1 MIAERPRPGKPDPRS
16 ARRSARRGWKFRGKS
31 ARIGRRTVP
40 RRSGAPVQRS
50 DMRTLLYP
58 ILLLAASGV
67 LRAQD
72 AGDAAPPAAEPPPA
86 AVVEAPRDDSDDP
99 DSEYAFA
106 PEEAAR
112 PGRRSELADPKRVRE
127 TAELV
132 CGLLG
137 EAHVL
142 RRPFDR
148 RLSPAAWTNY
158 IDSFD
163 PQRVYF
169 TAEDIASFE
178 PARGNYSLLL
188 QAGDLTF
195 PSNVFA
201 RFVERV
207 ADRNAFAAKA
217 AEEDFDFSGDEDYVW
232 RRKGEPW
239 THQGA
244 EQDELWRKR
253 VKNTLLAARVSFEI
267 DRERKAEEAAR
278 KAAKGGAEEAP
289 AEDGADEK
297 PAKKEKTAEDA
308 VASAREDM
316 LRSAERFLQI
326 LRDSDEEFWLPR
338 FYDSAALAYDPHSN
352 YMSPASSEDFDID
365 MNLSLQGIGATLQTD
380 DGACKI
386 VEIVPGSPAER
397 DESPEHLVR
406 GDRIIGVAQGEDGE
420 FVDIRHWPLYKAV
433 RLIRGPK
440 GSTVRLRVIP
450 VSDPDATKV
459 VTLVRDEIKLEEQA
473 AAGRVDTFVDAS
485 GAERTLGY
493 VKLPGFYSSMARAGG
508 GDATPRSATEDV
520 AKLLAEFNA
529 AGAEGV
535 VLDLRGN
542 GGGSLAEAVRLAG
555 LFLRTGPIVLVR
567 EGRGRPM
574 ALPDNDPAVAFRGPM
589 VVLVDRLSASASE
602 IVAAALQDYGRAVV
616 AGDIRTHGKGT
627 VQTVIAL
634 PPGDGRLGSLKPTT
648 ALFYRVSGGSTQ
660 IRGVESDI
668 RLPSVLETYPE
679 LGEDK
684 LPGALRWTHIA
695 PSNFKPVDS
704 LVAVVPELRMRSEA
718 RLATNAVWQ
727 ARARLLERFAAFNS
741 NRVVSLRYDTRL
753 ERAREDAVLQR
764 EIAALATGEGAEEL
778 EAAGPDALP
787 DDDEKDEDRRRK
799 RRSASEPRVPGED
812 PVLDEALAI
821 LVDLADL
828 HGAPRSLNGSG
839 ASSPNYNF
847 LDNFFRH

>member
-1 MIAERPRPGKPDPRS
+1 
-16 ARRSARRGWKFRGKS
+16 
-31 ARIGRRTVP
+31 
-40 RRSGAPVQRS
+40 
-50 DMRTLLYP
+50 MRTLFP
-58 ILLLAASGV
+58 ILSLLVAGAA

-72 AGDAAPPAAEPPPA
+72 AAEPAAAPADEPAPA
-86 AVVEAPRDDSDDP
+86 AVVRTADDDSEDP
-99 DSEYAFA
+99 ESEYYIA
-106 PEEAAR
+106 PEEKPKASR
-112 PGRRSELADPKRVRE
+112 GSELADPKRVRE
-127 TAELV
+127 TAALV

-142 RRPFDR
+142 RKPFDEKM
-148 RLSPAAWTNY
+148 SPAAWTNY

-163 PQRVYF
+163 PQRIYF

-178 PARGNYSLLL
+178 PARTRYASLLR
-188 QAGDLTF
+188 AGDLSF

-217 AEEDFDFSGDEDYVW
+217 AAEEFDFDVDEDYVW

-239 THQGA
+239 THEGA
-244 EQDELWRKR
+244 EQDDLWRKR
-253 VKNTLLAARVSFEI
+253 VKNTLLAARVSFVI

-278 KAAKGGAEEAP
+278 KAEKGEPEKK
-289 AEDGADEK
+289 DE
-297 PAKKEKTAEDA
+297 KKEKTEEEA

-316 LRSAERFLQI
+316 LKSAERFLQI

-338 FYDSAALAYDPHSN
+338 FYDCAALAYDPHSN

-386 VEIVPGSPAER
+386 VEIVAGSPAER

-406 GDRIIGVAQGEDGE
+406 GDKIIAVAQGEDDE
-420 FVDIRHWPLYKAV
+420 FVDIRHWPLYKSV

-473 AAGRVDTFVDAS
+473 AAGRVDTFVDS
-485 GAERTLGY
+485 TGAERTLGY
-493 VKLPGFYSSMARAGG
+493 VKLPGFYSSMARTGAGS
-508 GDATPRSATEDV
+508 DNTPRSATEDV
-520 AKLLAEFNA
+520 ARLLAQFNEE
-529 AGAEGV
+529 GAEGM

-574 ALPDNDPAVAFRGPM
+574 ALPDNDPAVAFRKPV

-616 AGDIRTHGKGT
+616 AGDVRTHGKGT

-668 RLPSVLETYPE
+668 RLPSVFETYPE

-695 PSNFKPVDS
+695 PSSFRPVDS
-704 LVAVVPELRMRSEA
+704 LVAVVPELRLRSEG

-727 ARARLLERFAAFNS
+727 ARARLFDRFAAFNS
-741 NRVVSLRYDTRL
+741 NRVVSLRYETRL

-764 EIAALATGEGAEEL
+764 EIAALASGEDAEAL

-787 DDDEKDEDRRRK
+787 DEEKEEESRRKK

-812 PVLDEALAI
+812 PVLDEALAV
-821 LVDLADL
+821 LVDLVDL
-828 HGAPRSLNGSG
+828 HGDPRSLSGSEKSRNPG
-839 ASSPNYNF
+839 LDF
-847 LDNFFRH
+847 LDSFFR

>member
-1 MIAERPRPGKPDPRS
+1 
-16 ARRSARRGWKFRGKS
+16 
-31 ARIGRRTVP
+31 
-40 RRSGAPVQRS
+40 
-50 DMRTLLYP
+50 MRTLFP
-58 ILLLAASGV
+58 ILSLLVAGAA

-72 AGDAAPPAAEPPPA
+72 AAEPASAPADEPAPA
-86 AVVEAPRDDSDDP
+86 AVVRTADDDSEDP
-99 DSEYAFA
+99 ESEYYIA
-106 PEEAAR
+106 PEEKPKASR
-112 PGRRSELADPKRVRE
+112 GSELADPKRVRE
-127 TAELV
+127 TAALV

-142 RRPFDR
+142 RKPFDER
-148 RLSPAAWTNY
+148 MSPAAWTNY

-163 PQRVYF
+163 PQRIYF

-178 PARGNYSLLL
+178 PARTRYASLLR
-188 QAGDLTF
+188 AGDLSF

-217 AEEDFDFSGDEDYVW
+217 AAEEFDFDVDEDYVW

-239 THQGA
+239 THEGA
-244 EQDELWRKR
+244 EQDDLWRKR
-253 VKNTLLAARVSFEI
+253 VKNTLLAARVSFVI

-278 KAAKGGAEEAP
+278 KAEKGEPEKDEAAAKPE
-289 AEDGADEK
+289 
-297 PAKKEKTAEDA
+297 KKEKTEDEA

-316 LRSAERFLQI
+316 LKSAERFLQI

-338 FYDSAALAYDPHSN
+338 FYDCAALAYDPHSN

-386 VEIVPGSPAER
+386 VEIVAGSPAER

-406 GDRIIGVAQGEDGE
+406 GDKIIAVAQGEDGE
-420 FVDIRHWPLYKAV
+420 FVDIRHWPLYKSV

-473 AAGRVDTFVDAS
+473 AAGRLERYVDPT
-485 GAERTLGY
+485 GAERPLGY
-493 VKLPGFYSSMARAGG
+493 VKLPGFYSSMARTGAGS
-508 GDATPRSATEDV
+508 DNTPRSATEDV
-520 AKLLAEFNA
+520 ARLLAQFNEE
-529 AGAEGV
+529 GAEGM

-574 ALPDNDPAVAFRGPM
+574 ALPDNDPAVAFRKPV

-616 AGDIRTHGKGT
+616 AGDVRTHGKGT

-668 RLPSVLETYPE
+668 RLPSVFETYPE

-695 PSNFKPVDS
+695 PSSFRPVDS
-704 LVAVVPELRMRSEA
+704 LVAVVPELRLRSEG

-727 ARARLLERFAAFNS
+727 ARARLFDRFAAFNS
-741 NRVVSLRYDTRL
+741 NRVVSLRYETRL

-764 EIAALATGEGAEEL
+764 EIAALASGEDAEAL

-787 DDDEKDEDRRRK
+787 DEEKEEESRRKK

-812 PVLDEALAI
+812 PVLDEALAV
-821 LVDLADL
+821 LVDLVDL
-828 HGAPRSLNGSG
+828 HGDPRSLSGSDKSRNPG
-839 ASSPNYNF
+839 LDF
-847 LDNFFRH
+847 LDSFFR

>member
-1 MIAERPRPGKPDPRS
+1 MSIAP
-16 ARRSARRGWKFRGKS
+16 
-31 ARIGRRTVP
+31 
-40 RRSGAPVQRS
+40 
-50 DMRTLLYP
+50 
-58 ILLLAASGV
+58 LLAAAS
-67 LRAQD
+67 LFAQE
-72 AGDAAPPAAEPPPA
+72 APPEPPPA
-86 AVVEAPRDDSDDP
+86 IVVEDRAEDP
-99 DSEYAFA
+99 DSEYAVPA
-106 PEEAAR
+106 EEEAKPSR
-112 PGRRSELADPKRVRE
+112 GSELADPKRVRE
-127 TAELV
+127 TAGFV
-132 CGLLG
+132 CALLG

-142 RRPFDR
+142 RKPFDAA
-148 RLSPAAWTNY
+148 LSPAAWTNY

-163 PQRVYF
+163 PQRIYF
-169 TAEDIASFE
+169 TAEDVESFE
-178 PARGNYSLLL
+178 PARTRYAAMLR
-188 QAGDLTF
+188 AGDLSFPRAVFETF
-195 PSNVFA
+195 V
-201 RFVERV
+201 RRV

-217 AEEDFDFSGDEDYVW
+217 AEEDFDFGVDEDYVW

-239 THQGA
+239 THEGA
-244 EQDELWRKR
+244 EQDDLWRKR
-253 VKNTLLAARVSFEI
+253 VKNTLLAARVSFVI

-278 KAAKGGAEEAP
+278 KAAKGEAEEKPAEEA
-289 AEDGADEK
+289 EE
-297 PAKKEKTAEDA
+297 PAKKEKTVEEA

-316 LRSAERFLQI
+316 LRSSERFLQI

-338 FYDSAALAYDPHSN
+338 FYDCAALAYDPHSN

-397 DESPEHLVR
+397 DESPERLVR
-406 GDRIIGVAQGEDGE
+406 GDKIIGVAQGEDGE
-420 FVDIRHWPLYKAV
+420 FVDIRHWPLYKSV

-450 VSDPDATKV
+450 VSDPDATKI

-473 AAGRVDTFVDAS
+473 AAGRVDTFLDAT

-508 GDATPRSATEDV
+508 SDDATPRSATEDV
-520 AKLLAEFNA
+520 ARLLAEFNE

-542 GGGSLAEAVRLAG
+542 GGGSLGEAVRLAG

-616 AGDIRTHGKGT
+616 AGDVRTHGKGT

-634 PPGDGRLGSLKPTT
+634 PPGMDSDGRLGALKPTT

-695 PSNFKPVDS
+695 PSSFRPVDS
-704 LVAVVPELRMRSEA
+704 LSAVVPELRMRSEA
-718 RLATNAVWQ
+718 RLASNAVWQ
-727 ARARLLERFAAFNS
+727 ARARLLDRFAAFNS

-753 ERAREDAVLQR
+753 ERAREDSVLQR
-764 EIAALATGEGAEEL
+764 EIAALATGEGAEDL
-778 EAAGPDALP
+778 AAGGPDALP
-787 DDDEKDEDRRRK
+787 DDDDDRDEERRRK

-812 PVLDEALAI
+812 PVLDEALAV

-828 HGAPRSLNGSG
+828 HGAPRSLSG
-839 ASSPNYNF
+839 AGSSSPGYNF
-847 LDNFFRH
+847 LDSFFRR

>member
-1 MIAERPRPGKPDPRS
+1 
-16 ARRSARRGWKFRGKS
+16 
-31 ARIGRRTVP
+31 
-40 RRSGAPVQRS
+40 
-50 DMRTLLYP
+50 MRTPLP
-58 ILLLAASGV
+58 FLLLVPAAA
-67 LRAQD
+67 LLAQE
-72 AGDAAPPAAEPPPA
+72 PPAEPPPA
-86 AVVEAPRDDSDDP
+86 IVVEDEADDP
-99 DSEYAFA
+99 DSEYYVA
-106 PEEAAR
+106 PEPAAK
-112 PGRRSELADPKRVRE
+112 PARRSELADPKRVRE
-127 TAELV
+127 TATLV

-142 RRPFDR
+142 RKPFDAK
-148 RLSPAAWTNY
+148 LSPAAWTNY

-163 PQRVYF
+163 PQRIYF

-178 PARGNYSLLL
+178 PARTRYASLLR
-188 QAGDLTF
+188 AGDLSF

-217 AEEDFDFSGDEDYVW
+217 AAEEFDFDGDEDYVW

-239 THQGA
+239 THEGA
-244 EQDELWRKR
+244 EQDDLWRKR
-253 VKNTLLAARVSFEI
+253 VKNTLLAARVSFVI

-278 KAAKGGAEEAP
+278 RAEKGEPEKK
-289 AEDGADEK
+289 DE
-297 PAKKEKTAEDA
+297 KKEKTEDEA

-316 LRSAERFLQI
+316 LKSAERFLQI

-338 FYDSAALAYDPHSN
+338 FYDCAALAYDPHSN

-406 GDRIIGVAQGEDGE
+406 GDKIIAVAQGEDGE
-420 FVDIRHWPLYKAV
+420 FVDIRHWPLYKSV

-473 AAGRVDTFVDAS
+473 AAGRVDTFVDS
-485 GAERTLGY
+485 TGAERTLGY
-493 VKLPGFYSSMARAGG
+493 VKLPGFYSSMARTGAGS
-508 GDATPRSATEDV
+508 DNTPRSATEDV
-520 AKLLAEFNA
+520 ARLLAQFNEE
-529 AGAEGV
+529 GAEGM

-574 ALPDNDPAVAFRGPM
+574 ALPDNDPAVAFRKPV

-616 AGDIRTHGKGT
+616 AGDVRTHGKGT

-668 RLPSVLETYPE
+668 RLPSVFETYPE

-695 PSNFKPVDS
+695 PSSFRPVDS
-704 LVAVVPELRMRSEA
+704 LAAVVPELRLRSEA

-727 ARARLLERFAAFNS
+727 ARARLFDRFAAFNS
-741 NRVVSLRYDTRL
+741 NRVVSLRYETRL

-764 EIAALATGEGAEEL
+764 EIAALASGEDAEAL

-787 DDDEKDEDRRRK
+787 DEEKEEESRRKK

-821 LVDLADL
+821 LVDLVDL
-828 HGAPRSLNGSG
+828 HGDPRSLSGSEKSRNPG
-839 ASSPNYNF
+839 LDF
-847 LDNFFRH
+847 LDSFFR

>member
-1 MIAERPRPGKPDPRS
+1 
-16 ARRSARRGWKFRGKS
+16 
-31 ARIGRRTVP
+31 
-40 RRSGAPVQRS
+40 
-50 DMRTLLYP
+50 MRQHLP
-58 ILLLAASGV
+58 FVLLLAAAAA

-72 AGDAAPPAAEPPPA
+72 AAGPPAPPADEPPPA
-86 AVVEAPRDDSDDP
+86 AVVEAEPDDDPDDP
-99 DSEYAFA
+99 DSEYALP
-106 PEEAAR
+106 PEEAPKTSR
-112 PGRRSELADPKRVRE
+112 GSELADPARVRE

-142 RRPFDR
+142 RKPFGEA
-148 RLSPAAWTNY
+148 LSPAAWTNY

-163 PQRVYF
+163 PQRIYF

-178 PARGNYSLLL
+178 PARARYADLLK
-188 QAGDLTF
+188 AGDLSF

-201 RFVERV
+201 TFVRRV

-217 AEEDFDFSGDEDYVW
+217 AEADFDFDVDEDYVW

-239 THQGA
+239 THEGA
-244 EQDELWRKR
+244 EQDDLWRKR
-253 VKNTLLAARVSFEI
+253 VKNTLLAARVSFVI

-278 KAAKGGAEEAP
+278 KAAKGEAGEPAEEEP
-289 AEDGADEK
+289 AEEDAEK
-297 PAKKEKTAEDA
+297 PAKKERTEADA

-316 LRSAERFLQI
+316 LKSAERFLQI

-386 VEIVPGSPAER
+386 VEIVPSSPAER

-420 FVDIRHWPLYKAV
+420 FVDIRHWPLYKSV

-450 VSDPDATKV
+450 VSDPDTTKI
-459 VTLVRDEIKLEEQA
+459 VTLVRDEIRLEEQA
-473 AAGRVDTFVDAS
+473 ASGRVDTFLDDT

-493 VKLPGFYSSMARAGG
+493 VKLPSFYSSMARAGG
-508 GDATPRSATEDV
+508 GPDDATPRSATEDV
-520 AKLLAEFNA
+520 AHLLAEFNA
-529 AGAEGV
+529 AGAEGM

-616 AGDIRTHGKGT
+616 AGDVRTHGKGT

-634 PPGDGRLGSLKPTT
+634 PPGDGRLGALKPTT

-695 PSNFKPVDS
+695 PSSFRPVDS
-704 LVAVVPELRMRSEA
+704 LSAVVPELRMRSEA
-718 RLATNAVWQ
+718 RLSSNAVWQ
-727 ARARLLERFAAFNS
+727 ARARLLDRFAAFNS
-741 NRVVSLRYDTRL
+741 NRVVSLRYGTRL
-753 ERAREDAVLQR
+753 ERARADSVLQR
-764 EIAALATGEGAEEL
+764 EIAALASGEDAEAL

-787 DDDEKDEDRRRK
+787 DDGDDRDEDRRRK

-812 PVLDEALAI
+812 PVLDEALAV

-828 HGAPRSLNGSG
+828 HGAPRSLSG
-839 ASSPNYNF
+839 GGADRPSGGLDF
-847 LDNFFRH
+847 LDSFFRR

>member
-1 MIAERPRPGKPDPRS
+1 MRPFLPLL
-16 ARRSARRGWKFRGKS
+16 ALA
-31 ARIGRRTVP
+31 A
-40 RRSGAPVQRS
+40 AP
-50 DMRTLLYP
+50 LLY
-58 ILLLAASGV
+58 
-67 LRAQD
+67 AQD
-72 AGDAAPPAAEPPPA
+72 AVPPPDDPPPA
-86 AVVEAPRDDSDDP
+86 AVVEAPADDSEDP

-106 PEEAAR
+106 PEEAAK
-112 PGRRSELADPKRVRE
+112 PARRSELADPKRVRE

-148 RLSPAAWTNY
+148 SLSPAAWTNY

-163 PQRVYF
+163 PQRIYF

-207 ADRNAFAAKA
+207 ADRNAFAAKV

-244 EQDELWRKR
+244 EQDDLWRKR
-253 VKNTLLAARVSFEI
+253 VKNTLLAARVTFEI

-278 KAAKGGAEEAP
+278 KAAKGEAEKDAGEP
-289 AEDGADEK
+289 AEDGADGK
-297 PAKKEKTAEDA
+297 PEKKEKTAEDA

-316 LRSAERFLQI
+316 LKSSERFLQI

-338 FYDSAALAYDPHSN
+338 FYDCAALAYDPHSN

-406 GDRIIGVAQGEDGE
+406 GDKIIGVAQGDEE

-473 AAGRVDTFVDAS
+473 AAGRVDTFVDDT

-493 VKLPGFYSSMARAGG
+493 VKLPGFYSSMARTGAGA
-508 GDATPRSATEDV
+508 DNTPRSATEDV
-520 AKLLAEFNA
+520 AKLLAQFNE

-535 VLDLRGN
+535 ILDLRGN

-555 LFLRTGPIVLVR
+555 LFVRTGPIVLVR

-616 AGDIRTHGKGT
+616 AGDVRTHGKGT

-634 PPGDGRLGSLKPTT
+634 PPADGHLGALKPTT

-668 RLPSVLETYPE
+668 HLPSLLETYPE

-695 PSNFKPVDS
+695 PSSFRPVDS
-704 LVAVVPELRMRSEA
+704 LAAVVPELRLRSEA

-727 ARARLLERFAAFNS
+727 ARARLLDRFAAFNS

-753 ERAREDAVLQR
+753 ERAREDSVLQR

-778 EAAGPDALP
+778 EAGGPDAVP
-787 DDDEKDEDRRRK
+787 DDDGKDEDRRKK

-839 ASSPNYNF
+839 SPSPNYNF
-847 LDNFFRH
+847 LDSFFRR

>member
-1 MIAERPRPGKPDPRS
+1 
-16 ARRSARRGWKFRGKS
+16 
-31 ARIGRRTVP
+31 
-40 RRSGAPVQRS
+40 
-50 DMRTLLYP
+50 MRTLFP
-58 ILLLAASGV
+58 ILSLLVAGAA

-72 AGDAAPPAAEPPPA
+72 AAEPASAPADEPAPA
-86 AVVEAPRDDSDDP
+86 AVVRTADDDSEDP
-99 DSEYAFA
+99 ESEYYIA
-106 PEEAAR
+106 PEEKPKASR
-112 PGRRSELADPKRVRE
+112 GSELADPKRVRE
-127 TAELV
+127 TAALV

-142 RRPFDR
+142 RKPFDER
-148 RLSPAAWTNY
+148 MSPAAWTNY

-163 PQRVYF
+163 PQRIYF

-178 PARGNYSLLL
+178 PARTRYASLLR
-188 QAGDLTF
+188 AGDLSF

-217 AEEDFDFSGDEDYVW
+217 AAEEFDFDVDEDYVW

-239 THQGA
+239 THEGA
-244 EQDELWRKR
+244 EQDDLWRKR
-253 VKNTLLAARVSFEI
+253 VKNTLLAARVSFVI

-278 KAAKGGAEEAP
+278 KAEKGEPEKDEAAAKPE
-289 AEDGADEK
+289 
-297 PAKKEKTAEDA
+297 KKEKTEDEV

-316 LRSAERFLQI
+316 LKSAERFLQI

-338 FYDSAALAYDPHSN
+338 FYDCAALAYDPHSN

-386 VEIVPGSPAER
+386 VEIVAGSPAER

-406 GDRIIGVAQGEDGE
+406 GDKIIAVAQGEDGE
-420 FVDIRHWPLYKAV
+420 FVDIRHWPLYKSV

-473 AAGRVDTFVDAS
+473 AAGRLERYVDPT
-485 GAERTLGY
+485 GAERPLGY
-493 VKLPGFYSSMARAGG
+493 VKLPGFYSSMARTGAGS
-508 GDATPRSATEDV
+508 DNTPRSATEDV
-520 AKLLAEFNA
+520 ARLLAQFNEE
-529 AGAEGV
+529 GAEGM

-574 ALPDNDPAVAFRGPM
+574 ALPDNDPAVAFRKPV

-616 AGDIRTHGKGT
+616 AGDVRTHGKGT

-668 RLPSVLETYPE
+668 RLPSVFETYPE

-695 PSNFKPVDS
+695 PSSFRPVDS
-704 LVAVVPELRMRSEA
+704 LVAVVPELRLRSEG

-727 ARARLLERFAAFNS
+727 ARARLFDRFAAFNS
-741 NRVVSLRYDTRL
+741 NRVVSLRYETRL

-764 EIAALATGEGAEEL
+764 EIAALASGEDAEAL

-787 DDDEKDEDRRRK
+787 DEEKEEESRRKK

-812 PVLDEALAI
+812 PVLDEALAV
-821 LVDLADL
+821 LVDLVDL
-828 HGAPRSLNGSG
+828 HGDPRSLSGSDKSRNPG
-839 ASSPNYNF
+839 LDF
-847 LDNFFRH
+847 LDSFFR

>member
-1 MIAERPRPGKPDPRS
+1 M
-16 ARRSARRGWKFRGKS
+16 
-31 ARIGRRTVP
+31 RIPLPLPFAV
-40 RRSGAPVQRS
+40 AAA
-50 DMRTLLYP
+50 
-58 ILLLAASGV
+58 LLA
-67 LRAQD
+67 
-72 AGDAAPPAAEPPPA
+72 AAPPALLAQDAPDEPPPA

-106 PEEAAR
+106 PEEAPKPSR
-112 PGRRSELADPKRVRE
+112 GSELSDPKRVRE
-127 TAELV
+127 TADLV

-142 RRPFDR
+142 RKPFDAA
-148 RLSPAAWTNY
+148 LSPRAWTNY

-163 PQRVYF
+163 PQRIYF
-169 TAEDIASFE
+169 TAEDIQGFDH
-178 PARGNYSLLL
+178 ARMRYADLLK
-188 QAGDLTF
+188 AGDLAF
-195 PSNVFA
+195 PCNVF
-201 RFVERV
+201 RTFVQRV
-207 ADRNAFAAKA
+207 EERNAFAAKV
-217 AEEDFDFSGDEDYVW
+217 AEEDFDFAEDEDYVW

-239 THQGA
+239 THRGA
-244 EQDELWRKR
+244 EQDDLWRKR

-267 DRERKAEEAAR
+267 DRARKAEEAAR
-278 KAAKGGAEEAP
+278 RAAKGEEPKDAD
-289 AEDGADEK
+289 DGPEK
-297 PAKKEKTAEDA
+297 TAKKEKTAEEA

-316 LRSAERFLQI
+316 LKSAERFLQI

-338 FYDSAALAYDPHSN
+338 FYDCAALAYDPHSN

-406 GDRIIGVAQGEDGE
+406 GDKIIGVAQGEDGE

-450 VSDPDATKV
+450 VSDPDTTKV

-473 AAGRVDTFVDAS
+473 ASGRVDTFVDAT

-493 VKLPGFYSSMARAGG
+493 VKLPGFYSSMARTGAGS
-508 GDATPRSATEDV
+508 DNTPRSATEDV
-520 AKLLAEFNA
+520 AKLLAQFNE

-535 VLDLRGN
+535 ILDLRGN

-616 AGDIRTHGKGT
+616 AGDVRTHGKGT

-634 PPGDGRLGSLKPTT
+634 PPGDGHLGALKPTT

-704 LVAVVPELRMRSEA
+704 LVAVVPELRLRSEA

-741 NRVVSLRYDTRL
+741 NRVVSLRYDARL
-753 ERAREDAVLQR
+753 ARARDDAVLQR
-764 EIAALATGEGAEEL
+764 EIAALASGEDAEAL

-787 DDDEKDEDRRRK
+787 DDDKDEDRRRK
-799 RRSASEPRVPGED
+799 RRTASEPRVPGED

-828 HGAPRSLNGSG
+828 HGAPRSLSGSG

-847 LDNFFRH
+847 LDSFFRR

>member
-1 MIAERPRPGKPDPRS
+1 
-16 ARRSARRGWKFRGKS
+16 
-31 ARIGRRTVP
+31 
-40 RRSGAPVQRS
+40 
-50 DMRTLLYP
+50 MRNPLP
-58 ILLLAASGV
+58 FLLLAPAAS
-67 LRAQD
+67 LLAQE
-72 AGDAAPPAAEPPPA
+72 PPAEPPPA
-86 AVVEAPRDDSDDP
+86 IVVEDGAEDP
-99 DSEYAFA
+99 DSEYYVA
-106 PEEAAR
+106 PEPAAK
-112 PGRRSELADPKRVRE
+112 PARRSELADPKRVRE
-127 TAELV
+127 TAMLV

-142 RRPFDR
+142 RKPFDER
-148 RLSPAAWTNY
+148 MSPAAWTNY

-163 PQRVYF
+163 PQRIYF
-169 TAEDIASFE
+169 TAEDIDSFE
-178 PARGNYSLLL
+178 PARTRYASLLR
-188 QAGDLTF
+188 AGDLSF

-217 AEEDFDFSGDEDYVW
+217 AAEEFDFDVDEDYLW

-239 THQGA
+239 PHEGA
-244 EQDELWRKR
+244 EQDDLWRKR
-253 VKNTLLAARVSFEI
+253 VKNTLLAARVSFVI

-278 KAAKGGAEEAP
+278 RAEKGEPEKK
-289 AEDGADEK
+289 DE
-297 PAKKEKTAEDA
+297 KKEKTEEEA

-316 LRSAERFLQI
+316 LKSAERFLQI

-406 GDRIIGVAQGEDGE
+406 GDKIIAVAQGEDGE
-420 FVDIRHWPLYKAV
+420 FVDIRHWPLYKSV

-450 VSDPDATKV
+450 VSDPDTTKV

-473 AAGRVDTFVDAS
+473 AAGRVETFLDDT

-493 VKLPGFYSSMARAGG
+493 VKLPGFYSSMARTGAGS
-508 GDATPRSATEDV
+508 DNTPRSATEDV
-520 AKLLAEFNA
+520 ARLLAQFNEE
-529 AGAEGV
+529 GAEGM

-574 ALPDNDPAVAFRGPM
+574 ALPDNDPAVAFRKPV

-616 AGDIRTHGKGT
+616 AGDVRTHGKGT

-634 PPGDGRLGSLKPTT
+634 PPGNGRLGSLKPTT

-668 RLPSVLETYPE
+668 RLPSVFETYPE

-695 PSNFKPVDS
+695 PSSFRPVDS
-704 LVAVVPELRMRSEA
+704 LVAVVPELRLRSEA

-727 ARARLLERFAAFNS
+727 ARARLFDRFAAFNS
-741 NRVVSLRYDTRL
+741 NRVVSLRYETRL

-764 EIAALATGEGAEEL
+764 EIAALASGEDAEAL

-787 DDDEKDEDRRRK
+787 DEEKEEESRRKK

-821 LVDLADL
+821 LVDLVDL
-828 HGAPRSLNGSG
+828 HGDPRSLSGSEKSRNPG
-839 ASSPNYNF
+839 LDF
-847 LDNFFRH
+847 LDSFFR

>member
-1 MIAERPRPGKPDPRS
+1 
-16 ARRSARRGWKFRGKS
+16 
-31 ARIGRRTVP
+31 
-40 RRSGAPVQRS
+40 
-50 DMRTLLYP
+50 MRTPLP
-58 ILLLAASGV
+58 FLLLVPAAA
-67 LRAQD
+67 LLAQE
-72 AGDAAPPAAEPPPA
+72 PPAEPPPA
-86 AVVEAPRDDSDDP
+86 IVVEDGAEDP
-99 DSEYAFA
+99 DSEYYVA
-106 PEEAAR
+106 PEPAAK
-112 PGRRSELADPKRVRE
+112 PARRSELADPKRVRE
-127 TAELV
+127 TATLV

-142 RRPFDR
+142 RKPFDAK
-148 RLSPAAWTNY
+148 LSPAAWTNY

-163 PQRVYF
+163 PQRIYF

-178 PARGNYSLLL
+178 PARTRYASLLR
-188 QAGDLTF
+188 AGDLSF

-217 AEEDFDFSGDEDYVW
+217 AAEEFDFDGDEDYVW

-239 THQGA
+239 THEGA
-244 EQDELWRKR
+244 EQDDLWRKR
-253 VKNTLLAARVSFEI
+253 VKNTLLAARVSFVI

-278 KAAKGGAEEAP
+278 RAEKGEPEKK
-289 AEDGADEK
+289 DE
-297 PAKKEKTAEDA
+297 KKEKTEDEA

-316 LRSAERFLQI
+316 LKSAERFLQI

-338 FYDSAALAYDPHSN
+338 FYDCAALAYDPHSN

-406 GDRIIGVAQGEDGE
+406 GDKIIAVAQGEDGE
-420 FVDIRHWPLYKAV
+420 FVDIRHWPLYKSV

-473 AAGRVDTFVDAS
+473 AAGRVDTFVDS
-485 GAERTLGY
+485 TGAERTLGY
-493 VKLPGFYSSMARAGG
+493 VKLPGFYSSMARTGAGS
-508 GDATPRSATEDV
+508 DNTPRSATEDV
-520 AKLLAEFNA
+520 ARLLAQFNEE
-529 AGAEGV
+529 GAEGM

-574 ALPDNDPAVAFRGPM
+574 ALPDNDPAVAFRKPV

-616 AGDIRTHGKGT
+616 AGDVRTHGKGT

-668 RLPSVLETYPE
+668 RLPSVFETYPE

-695 PSNFKPVDS
+695 PSSFRPVDS
-704 LVAVVPELRMRSEA
+704 LVAVVPELRLRSEA

-727 ARARLLERFAAFNS
+727 ARARLFDRFAAFNS
-741 NRVVSLRYDTRL
+741 NRVVSLRYETRL

-764 EIAALATGEGAEEL
+764 EIAALASGEDAEAL

-787 DDDEKDEDRRRK
+787 DEEKEEESRRKK

-812 PVLDEALAI
+812 PVLDEALGI
-821 LVDLADL
+821 LVDLVDL
-828 HGAPRSLNGSG
+828 HGDPRSLSGSEKSRNPG
-839 ASSPNYNF
+839 LDF
-847 LDNFFRH
+847 LDSFFR

>member
-1 MIAERPRPGKPDPRS
+1 M
-16 ARRSARRGWKFRGKS
+16 W
-31 ARIGRRTVP
+31 
-40 RRSGAPVQRS
+40 
-50 DMRTLLYP
+50 
-58 ILLLAASGV
+58 
-67 LRAQD
+67 
-72 AGDAAPPAAEPPPA
+72 
-86 AVVEAPRDDSDDP
+86 
-99 DSEYAFA
+99 
-106 PEEAAR
+106 
-112 PGRRSELADPKRVRE
+112 
-127 TAELV
+127 
-132 CGLLG
+132 
-137 EAHVL
+137 
-142 RRPFDR
+142 
-148 RLSPAAWTNY
+148 N
-158 IDSFD
+158 
-163 PQRVYF
+163 
-169 TAEDIASFE
+169 
-178 PARGNYSLLL
+178 
-188 QAGDLTF
+188 
-195 PSNVFA
+195 
-201 RFVERV
+201 
-207 ADRNAFAAKA
+207 
-217 AEEDFDFSGDEDYVW
+217 
-232 RRKGEPW
+232 
-239 THQGA
+239 
-244 EQDELWRKR
+244 
-253 VKNTLLAARVSFEI
+253 
-267 DRERKAEEAAR
+267 
-278 KAAKGGAEEAP
+278 
-289 AEDGADEK
+289 
-297 PAKKEKTAEDA
+297 KK
-308 VASAREDM
+308 EDM

-406 GDRIIGVAQGEDGE
+406 GDRIVAVAQGEDGE
-420 FVDIRHWPLYKAV
+420 FVDIRHWPLYKSV

-473 AAGRVDTFVDAS
+473 AAGRLERYVDST
-485 GAERTLGY
+485 GAERPLGY
-493 VKLPGFYSSMARAGG
+493 VKLPGFYSSMARPGG
-508 GDATPRSATEDV
+508 GPDDATPRSATEDV
-520 AKLLAEFNA
+520 ARLLAQFNE

-574 ALPDNDPAVAFRGPM
+574 ALPDNDPAVAFRKPI

-616 AGDIRTHGKGT
+616 AGDVRTHGKGT

-695 PSNFKPVDS
+695 PSSFRPVDS
-704 LVAVVPELRMRSEA
+704 LVAVVPELRLRSEA

-727 ARARLLERFAAFNS
+727 ARARLFDRFAAFNS

-753 ERAREDAVLQR
+753 ERARADAVLQR
-764 EIAALATGEGAEEL
+764 EIAALASGEDAEAL

-787 DDDEKDEDRRRK
+787 DDDNDDKDDDRRRKK

-812 PVLDEALAI
+812 PVLDEALEI
-821 LVDLADL
+821 LVDLVDL
-828 HGAPRSLNGSG
+828 HGAPRSLS
-839 ASSPNYNF
+839 APSPGRTPGF
-847 LDNFFRH
+847 DFIDSFFRR

>member
-1 MIAERPRPGKPDPRS
+1 MTK
-16 ARRSARRGWKFRGKS
+16 
-31 ARIGRRTVP
+31 RI
-40 RRSGAPVQRS
+40 
-50 DMRTLLYP
+50 LYAA
-58 ILLLAASGV
+58 LLAAAPA

-72 AGDAAPPAAEPPPA
+72 AAAPAAAPGDDPPPA
-86 AVVEAPRDDSDDP
+86 AVVEAARDDSDDP

-106 PEEAAR
+106 PEKTAKPSR
-112 PGRRSELADPKRVRE
+112 GSELADPVRVRE
-127 TAELV
+127 TAALV

-142 RRPFDR
+142 RKPFDEA
-148 RLSPAAWTNY
+148 LSPRAWTNY
-158 IDSFD
+158 VDSFD

-169 TAEDIASFE
+169 TAEDVASFE
-178 PARGNYSLLL
+178 PARARYAELLR
-188 QAGDLTF
+188 AGDLSF

-201 RFVERV
+201 TFVRRV
-207 ADRNAFAAKA
+207 AERDAFVRAAATNAF
-217 AEEDFDFSGDEDYVW
+217 DFGADEDYVW

-239 THQGA
+239 THEGA
-244 EQDELWRKR
+244 EQDDLWRKR

-278 KAAKGGAEEAP
+278 KAAKADAEKGAEKP
-289 AEDGADEK
+289 ADDGAGGK

-316 LRSAERFLQI
+316 LKSSERFLQI

-338 FYDSAALAYDPHSN
+338 FYDCAALAYDPHSN

-397 DESPEHLVR
+397 DESPERLVR
-406 GDRIIGVAQGEDGE
+406 GDRIIGVAQGVDGE

-450 VSDPDATKV
+450 VSDPDATKT

-473 AAGRVDTFVDAS
+473 AAGRVETFLDAT

-493 VKLPGFYSSMARAGG
+493 VKLPGFYSSMARTGG
-508 GDATPRSATEDV
+508 SGDGTPRSATEDV
-520 AKLLAEFNA
+520 AKLLAGFNE

-535 VLDLRGN
+535 VLDLRSN

-555 LFLRTGPIVLVR
+555 LFLRTGPVVLVR

-616 AGDIRTHGKGT
+616 AGDVRTHGKGT
-627 VQTVIAL
+627 VQSVIAL
-634 PPGDGRLGSLKPTT
+634 PPADGHLGSLKPTT

-668 RLPSVLETYPE
+668 HLPSVLETYPE

-695 PSNFKPVDS
+695 PSGFRPVDS
-704 LVAVVPELRMRSEA
+704 LTAVVPELRARSEA
-718 RLATNAVWQ
+718 RLASNAVWQ
-727 ARARLLERFAAFNS
+727 ARARLLDRFAAFNS

-753 ERAREDAVLQR
+753 ERAREDSVLQR
-764 EIAALATGEGAEEL
+764 EIAALAAGEGAEEL
-778 EAAGPDALP
+778 DAGGPDAVP
-787 DDDEKDEDRRRK
+787 DGDGDEDRRKK

-812 PVLDEALAI
+812 PVLDETLAI

-839 ASSPNYNF
+839 ASAPNYNF
-847 LDNFFRH
+847 LDNFFKR

>member
-1 MIAERPRPGKPDPRS
+1 MRPFLP
-16 ARRSARRGWKFRGKS
+16 
-31 ARIGRRTVP
+31 
-40 RRSGAPVQRS
+40 
-50 DMRTLLYP
+50 
-58 ILLLAASGV
+58 LLALAAAPF
-67 LRAQD
+67 LHAQ
-72 AGDAAPPAAEPPPA
+72 DAAPPPDEPPPA
-86 AVVEAPRDDSDDP
+86 AVVEAPADDSEDP

-106 PEEAAR
+106 PEEEAKPA
-112 PGRRSELADPKRVRE
+112 RRSELADPKRVRE

-148 RLSPAAWTNY
+148 TLSPAAWTNY

-163 PQRVYF
+163 PQRIYF

-178 PARGNYSLLL
+178 PARANYSLLL
-188 QAGDLTF
+188 KAGDLTF

-207 ADRNAFAAKA
+207 ADRNAFAAKV
-217 AEEDFDFSGDEDYVW
+217 AEEDFDFAGDEDYLW

-244 EQDELWRKR
+244 EQDDLWRKR

-278 KAAKGGAEEAP
+278 KAAKGEAGKDAEEP
-289 AEDGADEK
+289 AEDGADGK
-297 PAKKEKTAEDA
+297 PEKKEKTAEDA

-316 LRSAERFLQI
+316 LRSSERFLQI

-338 FYDSAALAYDPHSN
+338 FYDCAALAYDPHSN

-397 DESPEHLVR
+397 DESPERLVR
-406 GDRIIGVAQGEDGE
+406 GDKIIGVAQGDEE

-450 VSDPDATKV
+450 VSDPDATKI

-473 AAGRVDTFVDAS
+473 ASGRVDTFLDS
-485 GAERTLGY
+485 TGAERTLGY
-493 VKLPGFYSSMARAGG
+493 VKLPGFYSSMARAGAG
-508 GDATPRSATEDV
+508 SDNTPRSATEDV
-520 AKLLAEFNA
+520 AKLLATFNE

-555 LFLRTGPIVLVR
+555 LFIRTGPVVLVR
-567 EGRGRPM
+567 EGKGRPM

-616 AGDIRTHGKGT
+616 AGDVRTHGKGT

-634 PPGDGRLGSLKPTT
+634 PPSDGHLGALKPTT

-668 RLPSVLETYPE
+668 HLPSLLETYPE

-695 PSNFKPVDS
+695 PSSFRPVDS
-704 LVAVVPELRMRSEA
+704 LAAVVPELRLRSEA

-753 ERAREDAVLQR
+753 ERARADSALQR
-764 EIAALATGEGAEEL
+764 EIAALASGEGAEEL
-778 EAAGPDALP
+778 DAGGPDALP
-787 DDDEKDEDRRRK
+787 DDDDRDEDRRKK

-828 HGAPRSLNGSG
+828 HGAPRSLSGSG

-847 LDNFFRH
+847 LDSFFRR

>member
-1 MIAERPRPGKPDPRS
+1 
-16 ARRSARRGWKFRGKS
+16 
-31 ARIGRRTVP
+31 
-40 RRSGAPVQRS
+40 
-50 DMRTLLYP
+50 MRTLFP
-58 ILLLAASGV
+58 ILSLLVAGAA

-72 AGDAAPPAAEPPPA
+72 AAEPASAPADEPAPA
-86 AVVEAPRDDSDDP
+86 AVVRTADDDSEDP
-99 DSEYAFA
+99 ESEYYIA
-106 PEEAAR
+106 PEEKPKASR
-112 PGRRSELADPKRVRE
+112 GSELADPKRVRE
-127 TAELV
+127 TAALV

-142 RRPFDR
+142 RKPFDER
-148 RLSPAAWTNY
+148 MSPAAWTNY

-163 PQRVYF
+163 PQRIYF

-178 PARGNYSLLL
+178 PARTRYASLLR
-188 QAGDLTF
+188 AGDLSF

-217 AEEDFDFSGDEDYVW
+217 AAEEFDFDVDEDYVW

-239 THQGA
+239 THEGA
-244 EQDELWRKR
+244 EQDDLWRKR
-253 VKNTLLAARVSFEI
+253 VKNTLLAARVSFVI

-278 KAAKGGAEEAP
+278 KAEKGEPEKK
-289 AEDGADEK
+289 DE
-297 PAKKEKTAEDA
+297 KKEKTEDDA

-316 LRSAERFLQI
+316 LKSAERFLQI

-338 FYDSAALAYDPHSN
+338 FYDCAALAYDPHSN

-386 VEIVPGSPAER
+386 VEIVAGSPAER

-406 GDRIIGVAQGEDGE
+406 GDKIIAVAQGEDGE
-420 FVDIRHWPLYKAV
+420 FVDIRHWPLYKSV

-473 AAGRVDTFVDAS
+473 AAGRLERYVDPT
-485 GAERTLGY
+485 GAERPLGY
-493 VKLPGFYSSMARAGG
+493 VKLPGFYSSMARTGAGS
-508 GDATPRSATEDV
+508 DNTPRSATEDV
-520 AKLLAEFNA
+520 ARLLAQFNEE
-529 AGAEGV
+529 GAEGM

-574 ALPDNDPAVAFRGPM
+574 ALPDNDPAVAFRKPI

-616 AGDIRTHGKGT
+616 AGDVRTHGKGT

-668 RLPSVLETYPE
+668 RLPSVFETYPE

-695 PSNFKPVDS
+695 PSSFRPVDS
-704 LVAVVPELRMRSEA
+704 LAAVVPELRLRSEA

-727 ARARLLERFAAFNS
+727 ARARLFDRFAAFNS
-741 NRVVSLRYDTRL
+741 NRVVSLRYETRL

-764 EIAALATGEGAEEL
+764 EIAALASGEDAEAL

-787 DDDEKDEDRRRK
+787 DEEKEEESRRKK

-812 PVLDEALAI
+812 PVLDEALAV
-821 LVDLADL
+821 LVDLVDL
-828 HGAPRSLNGSG
+828 HGDPRSLSGSDKSRNPG
-839 ASSPNYNF
+839 LDF
-847 LDNFFRH
+847 LDSFFR

>member
-1 MIAERPRPGKPDPRS
+1 M
-16 ARRSARRGWKFRGKS
+16 
-31 ARIGRRTVP
+31 RIP
-40 RRSGAPVQRS
+40 LPF
-50 DMRTLLYP
+50 
-58 ILLLAASGV
+58 LLLAAAACAIP
-67 LRAQD
+67 AQE
-72 AGDAAPPAAEPPPA
+72 PPAEPPPA
-86 AVVEAPRDDSDDP
+86 IVVEDEADDP
-99 DSEYAFA
+99 DSEYYVA
-106 PEEAAR
+106 PEPAAK
-112 PGRRSELADPKRVRE
+112 PARRSELADPKRVRE
-127 TAELV
+127 TATLV

-142 RRPFDR
+142 RKPFDAK
-148 RLSPAAWTNY
+148 LSPAAWTNY

-163 PQRVYF
+163 PQRIYF

-178 PARGNYSLLL
+178 PARTRYAELLK
-188 QAGDLTF
+188 AGDLSF

-201 RFVERV
+201 TFVRRV

-217 AEEDFDFSGDEDYVW
+217 AEEEFDFGADEDYLW
-232 RRKGEPW
+232 RRKDEPW
-239 THQGA
+239 THEGA

-253 VKNTLLAARVSFEI
+253 VKNTLLAARVSFVV

-278 KAAKGGAEEAP
+278 KAEKGETEEK
-289 AEDGADEK
+289 EENK
-297 PAKKEKTAEDA
+297 PEKKEKTEEEA

-316 LRSAERFLQI
+316 LKSAERFLQI

-386 VEIVPGSPAER
+386 VEIVPGSPADR

-406 GDRIIGVAQGEDGE
+406 GDRIVAVAQGEDGE
-420 FVDIRHWPLYKAV
+420 FVDIRHWPLYKSV

-473 AAGRVDTFVDAS
+473 AAGRLERHVDST
-485 GAERTLGY
+485 GAERPLGY
-493 VKLPGFYSSMARAGG
+493 VKLPGFYSSMARSGAGS
-508 GDATPRSATEDV
+508 DNTPRSASEDV
-520 AKLLAEFNA
+520 ARLLAEFNEE
-529 AGAEGV
+529 GAEGV

-542 GGGSLAEAVRLAG
+542 GGGSLVEAVRLAG
-555 LFLRTGPIVLVR
+555 LFLRTGPVVLVR

-616 AGDIRTHGKGT
+616 AGDVRTHGKGT

-668 RLPSVLETYPE
+668 RLPSVFETYPE

-695 PSNFKPVDS
+695 PSSFRPVDS
-704 LVAVVPELRMRSEA
+704 LVAVVPELRLRSAA

-727 ARARLLERFAAFNS
+727 ARARLFDRFAAFNS

-753 ERAREDAVLQR
+753 ERARADAVLQR
-764 EIAALATGEGAEEL
+764 EIAALASGEDAEAL

-787 DDDEKDEDRRRK
+787 DEEKEDENRRKK

-812 PVLDEALAI
+812 PVLDEALEI
-821 LVDLADL
+821 LVDLVDL
-828 HGAPRSLNGSG
+828 HGSPRSLSG
-839 ASSPNYNF
+839 PERSSGNDSPDSF
-847 LDNFFRH
+847 FPFFR

>member
-1 MIAERPRPGKPDPRS
+1 
-16 ARRSARRGWKFRGKS
+16 
-31 ARIGRRTVP
+31 
-40 RRSGAPVQRS
+40 
-50 DMRTLLYP
+50 MRTPLP
-58 ILLLAASGV
+58 FLLLVPAAA
-67 LRAQD
+67 LLAQE
-72 AGDAAPPAAEPPPA
+72 PPAEPPPA
-86 AVVEAPRDDSDDP
+86 IVVEDEADDP
-99 DSEYAFA
+99 DSEYYVA
-106 PEEAAR
+106 PEPAAK
-112 PGRRSELADPKRVRE
+112 PARRSELADPKRVRE
-127 TAELV
+127 TAALV

-142 RRPFDR
+142 RKPFDAK
-148 RLSPAAWTNY
+148 LSPAAWTNY

-163 PQRVYF
+163 PQRIYF

-178 PARGNYSLLL
+178 PARTRYASLLR
-188 QAGDLTF
+188 AGDLSF

-217 AEEDFDFSGDEDYVW
+217 AAEEFDFDGDEDYVW

-239 THQGA
+239 THEGA
-244 EQDELWRKR
+244 EQDDLWRKR
-253 VKNTLLAARVSFEI
+253 VKNTLLAARVSFVI

-278 KAAKGGAEEAP
+278 RAEKGEPEKK
-289 AEDGADEK
+289 DE
-297 PAKKEKTAEDA
+297 KKEKTEDEA

-316 LRSAERFLQI
+316 LKSAERFLQI

-338 FYDSAALAYDPHSN
+338 FYDCAALAYDPHSN

-386 VEIVPGSPAER
+386 VEIVAGSPAER

-406 GDRIIGVAQGEDGE
+406 GDKIIAVAQGEDGE
-420 FVDIRHWPLYKAV
+420 FVDIRHWPLYKSV

-473 AAGRVDTFVDAS
+473 AAGRLERYVDTT
-485 GAERTLGY
+485 GAERPLGY
-493 VKLPGFYSSMARAGG
+493 VKLPGFYSSMARTGAGS
-508 GDATPRSATEDV
+508 DNTPRSATEDV
-520 AKLLAEFNA
+520 ARLLAQFNEE
-529 AGAEGV
+529 GAEGM

-574 ALPDNDPAVAFRGPM
+574 ALPDNDPAVAFRKPV

-616 AGDIRTHGKGT
+616 AGDVRTHGKGT

-668 RLPSVLETYPE
+668 RLPSVFETYPE

-695 PSNFKPVDS
+695 PSSFRPVDS
-704 LVAVVPELRMRSEA
+704 LAAVVPELRLRSEA

-727 ARARLLERFAAFNS
+727 ARARLFDRFAAFNS

-764 EIAALATGEGAEEL
+764 EIAALASGEDAEAL

-787 DDDEKDEDRRRK
+787 DEEKEEESRRKK

-821 LVDLADL
+821 LVDLVDL
-828 HGAPRSLNGSG
+828 HGDPRSLSGSEKSRNPG
-839 ASSPNYNF
+839 LDF
-847 LDNFFRH
+847 LDSFFR

>member
-1 MIAERPRPGKPDPRS
+1 
-16 ARRSARRGWKFRGKS
+16 
-31 ARIGRRTVP
+31 
-40 RRSGAPVQRS
+40 
-50 DMRTLLYP
+50 MRNPLP
-58 ILLLAASGV
+58 FLLLAPAAS
-67 LRAQD
+67 LLAQE
-72 AGDAAPPAAEPPPA
+72 PPAEPPPA
-86 AVVEAPRDDSDDP
+86 IVVEDGAEDP
-99 DSEYAFA
+99 DSEYYVA
-106 PEEAAR
+106 PEPAAK
-112 PGRRSELADPKRVRE
+112 PARRSELADPKRVRE
-127 TAELV
+127 TATLV

-142 RRPFDR
+142 RKPFDER
-148 RLSPAAWTNY
+148 MSPAAWTNY

-163 PQRVYF
+163 PQRIYF
-169 TAEDIASFE
+169 TAEDIDSFE
-178 PARGNYSLLL
+178 PARTRYASLLR
-188 QAGDLTF
+188 AGDLSF

-217 AEEDFDFSGDEDYVW
+217 AEADFDFDVDEDYLW

-239 THQGA
+239 PHEGA
-244 EQDELWRKR
+244 EQDDLWRKR
-253 VKNTLLAARVSFEI
+253 VKNTLLAARVSFVI
-267 DRERKAEEAAR
+267 DRERKTEEAAR
-278 KAAKGGAEEAP
+278 RAEKGEPEKDGAAAKPE
-289 AEDGADEK
+289 
-297 PAKKEKTAEDA
+297 KKEKTEEEA

-316 LRSAERFLQI
+316 LKSAERFLQI

-338 FYDSAALAYDPHSN
+338 FYDCAALAYDPHSN

-406 GDRIIGVAQGEDGE
+406 GDKIIAVAQGEDGE
-420 FVDIRHWPLYKAV
+420 FVDIRHWPLYKSV

-473 AAGRVDTFVDAS
+473 AAGRLERYVDPT
-485 GAERTLGY
+485 GAERPLGY
-493 VKLPGFYSSMARAGG
+493 VKLPGFYSSMARTGAGSG
-508 GDATPRSATEDV
+508 SDNTPRSATEDV
-520 AKLLAEFNA
+520 ARLLAQFNEE
-529 AGAEGV
+529 GAEGM

-574 ALPDNDPAVAFRGPM
+574 ALPDNDPAVAFRKPV

-616 AGDIRTHGKGT
+616 AGDVRTHGKGT

-668 RLPSVLETYPE
+668 RLPSVFETYPE

-695 PSNFKPVDS
+695 PSSFRPVDS
-704 LVAVVPELRMRSEA
+704 LVAVVPELRLRSEG

-727 ARARLLERFAAFNS
+727 ARARLFDRFAAFNS

-764 EIAALATGEGAEEL
+764 EIAALASGEDAEAL

-787 DDDEKDEDRRRK
+787 DEEKEDEDRRRK

-821 LVDLADL
+821 LVDLVDL
-828 HGAPRSLNGSG
+828 HGDPRSLSGSEKSRNPG
-839 ASSPNYNF
+839 LDF
-847 LDNFFRH
+847 LDSFFR

>member
-1 MIAERPRPGKPDPRS
+1 MPAVPADAGS
-16 ARRSARRGWKFRGKS
+16 ARRAPRSEM
-31 ARIGRRTVP
+31 RIP
-40 RRSGAPVQRS
+40 LPF
-50 DMRTLLYP
+50 
-58 ILLLAASGV
+58 LLLPAAAV
-67 LRAQD
+67 PLPAQE
-72 AGDAAPPAAEPPPA
+72 PPAEPPPA
-86 AVVEAPRDDSDDP
+86 LVVEDEAADP
-99 DSEYAFA
+99 DSEYYVA
-106 PEEAAR
+106 PEPEEKPA
-112 PGRRSELADPKRVRE
+112 RRSELADPERVRE
-127 TAELV
+127 TATLV

-142 RRPFDR
+142 RKPFDR
-148 RLSPAAWTNY
+148 ALSPAAWTNY

-163 PQRVYF
+163 PQRIYF

-178 PARGNYSLLL
+178 PARRNYSALLR
-188 QAGDLTF
+188 AGDLSF

-207 ADRNAFAAKA
+207 ADRNAFAARV
-217 AEEDFDFSGDEDYVW
+217 AEEDLAFDAEEDYLW

-239 THQGA
+239 THEGA

-253 VKNTLLAARVSFEI
+253 VKNTLLAARVSFVI
-267 DRERKAEEAAR
+267 DRERRAEEAAR
-278 KAAKGGAEEAP
+278 RAGSGEPEKDPEA
-289 AEDGADEK
+289 DGAGK
-297 PAKKEKTAEDA
+297 GPKTEADA
-308 VASAREDM
+308 VASARED
-316 LRSAERFLQI
+316 LLKSNERFLQI

-338 FYDSAALAYDPHSN
+338 FYDCAALAYDPHSN

-365 MNLSLQGIGATLQTD
+365 MNLSLQGIGATLQND

-386 VEIVPGSPAER
+386 VEIVAGSPAER
-397 DESPEHLVR
+397 DESPERLVR
-406 GDRIIGVAQGEDGE
+406 GDRIIAVAQGADGE
-420 FVDIRHWPLYKAV
+420 FVDIRHWPLYKSV

-473 AAGRVDTFVDAS
+473 AAGRLERFADAT
-485 GAERTLGY
+485 GAERPLGY
-493 VKLPGFYSSMARAGG
+493 VKLPGFYSSMARAAGS
-508 GDATPRSATEDV
+508 DSTPRSASEDV
-520 AKLLAEFNA
+520 ARLLAQFNEE
-529 AGAEGV
+529 GAEGL

-542 GGGSLAEAVRLAG
+542 GGGSLVEAVRLAG
-555 LFLRTGPIVLVR
+555 LFLRTGPVVLVR

-574 ALPDNDPAVAFRGPM
+574 ALPDNDPAVAFRKPV

-616 AGDIRTHGKGT
+616 AGDVRTHGKGT

-668 RLPSVLETYPE
+668 HLPSVFETYPE

-695 PSNFKPVDS
+695 PSSFRPVDS
-704 LVAVVPELRMRSEA
+704 LSAVVPELRLRSEA

-727 ARARLLERFAAFNS
+727 ARTRLFDRFAAFNS

-753 ERAREDAVLQR
+753 ARAREDAALQR
-764 EIAALATGEGAEEL
+764 EIAALASGEDAEAL

-787 DDDEKDEDRRRK
+787 DEEKEEESHRKK

-812 PVLDEALAI
+812 PVLDEALEI
-821 LVDLADL
+821 LVDLVDL
-828 HGAPRSLNGSG
+828 HGDPRSLSGSDRARNPG
-839 ASSPNYNF
+839 LDF
-847 LDNFFRH
+847 LDSFFRP